1 MQRNKHNVLTQKDSV
16 EVQVQSSDVNSNGE
30 TQMKHKCKA

>member
-1 MQRNKHNVLTQKDSV
+1 MQQNKHNVLTQKDSV
-16 EVQVQSSDVNSNGE
+16 EVQVQSSHANSNGE